1 MKKHLFRDEFEE
13 LLSESAEELRM
24 YPSDRV
30 WANLQKHLR
39 HEQQWPA
46 LTFGSILIGAL
57 MLAALIFVHPSKE
70 VIEAKQALTATPD
83 SRMVA
88 AATIPA
94 APAPIPAPVA
104 ENDPLVA
111 SVSPSFASSG
121 KAYPRQAM
129 LSAAV
134 PAAEQTAE
142 ASADPAATN
151 MADNAGQPA
160 PDAGASYTEQEAN
173 PGLTLLTG
181 TSLNNAADN
190 QLNTSEAATMPL
202 PNDHALA
209 TAGIGAMP
217 TAMLQASNDVDAA
230 ARQLAA
236 KALARRQPRWNVQ
249 YYATP
254 SLSYRMLAEERQ
266 VNAPALQPNL
276 DHLVQSAPKLGI
288 EAGVAFLYS
297 VSDRLRLKTG
307 VQLNYRQYAIDAYSA
322 GAMQATTIRFDQ
334 GGIPATI
341 PAYTD
346 VSAVAG
352 NRPITINNRFFQVGI
367 PIGFELTMA
376 QQKQSQFVIASTF
389 QPTYNIGKQGWLIS
403 ADYRNYVKENT
414 LFRNWN
420 INAGI
425 EAFFRIKGKG
435 NLMWQV
441 GPQIRYQMLPAAVNK
456 YPIREHL
463 IDYGLKIGVMKT
475 LQ

>member
-13 LLSESAEELRM
+13 LLAESAEELRM

-30 WANLQKHLR
+30 WTNLQKHLR

-57 MLAALIFVHPSKE
+57 LLAALIFVHPSKE

-88 AATIPA
+88 AATT
-94 APAPIPAPVA
+94 PAPIPVPVA
-104 ENDPLVA
+104 DNDRLVLSVA
-111 SVSPSFASSG
+111 SSSFTTGG
-121 KAYPRQAM
+121 KDHPRQTMLPAAM
-129 LSAAV
+129 PAANRTADASAA
-134 PAAEQTAE
+134 PTAANI
-142 ASADPAATN
+142 AAHI
-151 MADNAGQPA
+151 DQPA
-160 PDAGASYTEQEAN
+160 PEAGTSYIEPEANSGLTFVTGASLHINAN
-173 PGLTLLTG
+173 
-181 TSLNNAADN
+181 DER
-190 QLNTSEAATMPL
+190 NTNEAATTSL
-202 PNDHALA
+202 LNDAEPA
-209 TAGIGAMP
+209 AAGIAATP
-217 TAMLQASNDVDAA
+217 TAMLQASNYIDEV

-236 KALARRQPRWNVQ
+236 KALARRQSRWNMQ

-254 SLSYRMLAEERQ
+254 SLSYRMLAAERK
-266 VNAPALQPNL
+266 VNAPAPQPNL
-276 DHLVQSAPKLGI
+276 DQLVQSAPKLGI

-297 VSDRLRLKTG
+297 LSDRLRLKTG
-307 VQLNYRQYAIDAYSA
+307 VQLNYRQYAIGAYSA
-322 GAMQATTIRFDQ
+322 GTMQAATVRLDQ
-334 GGIPATI
+334 GGIPTSIA
-341 PAYTD
+341 AYTD
-346 VSAVAG
+346 VSAVVG
-352 NRPITINNRFFQVGI
+352 HRPITINNRFLQVGI

-376 QQKQSQFVIASTF
+376 QEKQSQFVLASTF

-425 EAFFRIKGKG
+425 EAFLRFKGKSD
-435 NLMWQV
+435 LMWQV
-441 GPQIRYQMLPAAVNK
+441 GPQLRYQMLPAAVNK